1 MAEDSNSPPSPPP
14 IEPPSNNVFQ
24 FAATKYSNCTFS
36 IIDHPS
42 YPPLNIK
49 NIPCAPEN
57 ISRDE
62 RILPRNQA
70 QFRWQKTYFLG
81 TLRYFQGTIKY
92 FLGTLLK
99 DSGALIPGIYLPP
112 PRLSSDHLLEPQ
124 HHLWNCFHNWP
135 SALLSTQQQKIF
147 ARGQKIFQISKGW
160 ENIAKKPG
168 MFQMATIYFLG
179 ALNYFQETIK
189 YFQGTRLE
197 ELWLLASTYL
207 RPTSPVTICQNL
219 NTTSGTVGRWKIF
232 LSDQKIF

>member
-24 FAATKYSNCTFS
+24 FAAKKYSNCTFS

-99 DSGALIPGIYLPP
+99 DSGALIPGINLPP
-112 PRLSSDHLLEPQ
+112 PRLFSDHLLEPQ
-124 HHLWNCFHNWP
+124 HHLWNCLKLKNIPEWP
-135 SALLSTQQQKIF
+135 
-147 ARGQKIFQISKGW
+147 
-160 ENIAKKPG
+160 ENILRNIALIPRINLPAPHLPG
-168 MFQMATIYFLG
+168 DHLLERHLG
-179 ALNYFQETIK
+179 S
-189 YFQGTRLE
+189 RLIPCWTE
-197 ELWLLASTYL
+197 
-207 RPTSPVTICQNL
+207 RC
-219 NTTSGTVGRWKIF
+219 SGGGGWGG
-232 LSDQKIF
+232 

>member
-1 MAEDSNSPPSPPP
+1 MAEDRTPPLRP

-99 DSGALIPGIYLPP
+99 DSGALIPGINLPP
-112 PRLSSDHLLEPQ
+112 PRLFSDHLLEPQ
-124 HHLWNCFHNWP
+124 HHLRNNWKVNKSP
-135 SALLSTQQQKIF
+135 K
-147 ARGQKIFQISKGW
+147 W
-160 ENIAKKPG
+160 PENILRNIALIPRIRWSPGRYSAARFMWEIKP
-168 MFQMATIYFLG
+168 
-179 ALNYFQETIK
+179 
-189 YFQGTRLE
+189 
-197 ELWLLASTYL
+197 
-207 RPTSPVTICQNL
+207 
-219 NTTSGTVGRWKIF
+219 IF
-232 LSDQKIF
+232 LKVFSGHSGLFFTFQLFPRF